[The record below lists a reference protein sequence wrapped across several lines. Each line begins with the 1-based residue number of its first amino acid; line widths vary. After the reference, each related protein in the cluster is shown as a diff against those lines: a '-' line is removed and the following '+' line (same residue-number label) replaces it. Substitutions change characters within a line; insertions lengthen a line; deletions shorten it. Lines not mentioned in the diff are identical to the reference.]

1 MGPHASTNRQVLIYG
16 STILLAGNRS
26 LDASILPLA
35 EIAQCISRQV
45 SDKRLSL
52 LA

>member
-1 MGPHASTNRQVLIYG
+1 MVQPFYWLGIDPLCFY
-16 STILLAGNRS
+16 
-26 LDASILPLA
+26 LPLA

-45 SDKRLSL
+45 SDNRLSL